1 MNQYSSVVLI
11 FKEAELKTASM
22 VICIG
27 LAMLM
32 VSCAATPE
40 KPGTGMEASSPVS
53 ESREQRTP
61 RFGQMA
67 DALDYL
73 GNSLSEEVYRLRM
86 SDGFSASASGGT
98 EQDEMTSPEED
109 TRSRA
114 EDVMDELD
122 REIANQDGGG
132 SREVTSK
139 EQYTT
144 SESSNMASSANKP
157 MVIAVADFVN
167 DDGKISKLG
176 RYLAEKL
183 TPYFTR
189 SDQFQVLERALIDKV
204 IAEQQFQVSA
214 FVDESSTREIGKLL
228 GAETIVSGT
237 IAELNDAFYFNAKVV
252 DVSSGKLL
260 TAVDVETDRTG
271 RLLALYSTELPKPPK
286 EKSKPRLF
294 RARGIGVPS
303 KKHTNPTLAK
313 TMAARAAQADAM
325 RNLVV
330 EIEGAKVHGETTVKD
345 YMTESDT
352 VNIHVNSYLRGARVI
367 NKTEMPDGAVEVEME
382 VEVPG
387 EFFDSLQEN

>member
-1 MNQYSSVVLI
+1 M
-11 FKEAELKTASM
+11 KTLSI
-22 VICIG
+22 VISIG
-27 LAMLM
+27 VALLLAA
-32 VSCAATPE
+32 CAATPQKPSQSMGAPAAAAETRE
-40 KPGTGMEASSPVS
+40 K
-53 ESREQRTP
+53 RTP
-61 RFGQMA
+61 RFAQMA

-73 GNSLSEEVYRLRM
+73 GNALNEEVYRLKM

-98 EQDEMTSPEED
+98 GQADPATPEQD

-114 EDVMDELD
+114 DDVMDELD
-122 REIANQDGGG
+122 REIAKQDGDTG
-132 SREVTSK
+132 REVTSE

-144 SESSNMASSANKP
+144 SETSNMASGASEP

-176 RYLAEKL
+176 RYMAEKL

-189 SDQFQVLERALIDKV
+189 SDQFQVLERALMDKV

-214 FVDESSTREIGKLL
+214 FVDESSTRQIGKLL

-237 IAELNDAFYFNAKVV
+237 ISELNDAFYFNAKVV

-260 TAVDVETDRTG
+260 TAIDVETDRTG
-271 RLLALYSTELPKPPK
+271 RLVALYATELPKPPK
-286 EKSKPRLF
+286 EKSKPRIF

-387 EFFDSLQEN
+387 EFFDSLQQN

>member
-1 MNQYSSVVLI
+1 
-11 FKEAELKTASM
+11 LKTTSF
-22 VICIG
+22 VISI
-27 LAMLM
+27 LLTMFLL
-32 VSCAATPE
+32 SCAATPE
-40 KPGTGMEASSPVS
+40 KPSEGMVLSS
-53 ESREQRTP
+53 ETAAAKEIRTP
-61 RFGQMA
+61 RFSQMA

-73 GNSLSEEVYRLRM
+73 GNSLNEEIYRLKM

-98 EQDEMTSPEED
+98 GQDDVTTPEDD

-122 REIANQDGGG
+122 QEIAKQDGGG
-132 SREVTSK
+132 SQEVTSS
-139 EQYTT
+139 EQYTS
-144 SESSNMASSANKP
+144 SESANMASGANKP

-176 RYLAEKL
+176 RYMAEKL

-189 SDQFQVLERALIDKV
+189 SDQFQVLERALIDQV

-228 GAETIVSGT
+228 GAETIVAGT
-237 IAELNDAFYFNAKVV
+237 ISELNDAFYFNAKVV
-252 DVSSGKLL
+252 KVSSGKLL

-271 RLLALYSTELPKPPK
+271 RLVALYSTELPNPPK
-286 EKSKPRLF
+286 EKSKPRIF

-382 VEVPG
+382 VEMPG
-387 EFFDSLQEN
+387 EFFDSLQKK

>member
-1 MNQYSSVVLI
+1 M
-11 FKEAELKTASM
+11 KTASI

-40 KPGTGMEASSPVS
+40 KPGAGMEASSPVS

-86 SDGFSASASGGT
+86 SDGFSASTSGGT
-98 EQDEMTSPEED
+98 EQDDMTSPEED

-132 SREVTSK
+132 SREVTSE

-144 SESSNMASSANKP
+144 SESSNMASGANKP

-189 SDQFQVLERALIDKV
+189 SDQFQVLERAIIDKV

-237 IAELNDAFYFNAKVV
+237 ISELNDAFYFNAKVV

-286 EKSKPRLF
+286 EKSKPRIF

>member
-1 MNQYSSVVLI
+1 M
-11 FKEAELKTASM
+11 KTALI
-22 VICIG
+22 VISIC
-27 LAMLM
+27 LTMLLL
-32 VSCAATPE
+32 SCAATPE
-40 KPGTGMEASSPVS
+40 KPIQRMEASSAAS
-53 ESREQRTP
+53 GAREKRTP
-61 RFGQMA
+61 RFSQMA

-73 GNSLSEEVYRLRM
+73 GNALNEEVYRLKM
-86 SDGFSASASGGT
+86 SDGFSASAPGGT
-98 EQDEMTSPEED
+98 GQDDVTTPAED

-122 REIANQDGGG
+122 REIAKQDGDD
-132 SREVTSK
+132 SREVTSQ
-139 EQYTT
+139 EAYTS
-144 SESSNMASSANKP
+144 SETANMGSGASEP
-157 MVIAVADFVN
+157 MVIAMADFIN

-176 RYLAEKL
+176 RYMAEKL

-189 SDQFQVLERALIDKV
+189 SDQFQVLERALMDQV

-237 IAELNDAFYFNAKVV
+237 ISELNDAFYFNAKVV

-260 TAVDVETDRTG
+260 TAIDVETDRTG
-271 RLLALYSTELPKPPK
+271 RLVALYATELPKPPK
-286 EKSKPRLF
+286 EKSKPRIF
-294 RARGIGVPS
+294 RATGIGVPS

-387 EFFDSLQEN
+387 EFFDSLQKN

>member
-1 MNQYSSVVLI
+1 M
-11 FKEAELKTASM
+11 KTASI
-22 VICIG
+22 VISIV
-27 LAMLM
+27 LTMLM
-32 VSCAATPE
+32 LSCAATPE
-40 KPGTGMEASSPVS
+40 KPMGHMGTAPAATAAKEK
-53 ESREQRTP
+53 RTP
-61 RFGQMA
+61 RFAQMA
-67 DALDYL
+67 EAVDYL
-73 GNSLSEEVYRLRM
+73 GVALNEEIYRLKM
-86 SDGFSASASGGT
+86 SDGFSASATGGAGSDDAT
-98 EQDEMTSPEED
+98 TPEDD

-122 REIANQDGGG
+122 REISGQGGG
-132 SREVTSK
+132 SSQTVTSS
-139 EQYTT
+139 EQYTSAET
-144 SESSNMASSANKP
+144 SNMAGSGPGASEP

-176 RYLAEKL
+176 RYTAEKL

-214 FVDESSTREIGKLL
+214 FVDESATQEIGKLL

-237 IAELNDAFYFNAKVV
+237 ISELNDAFYFNAKVV
-252 DVSSGKLL
+252 DVAHGKLL
-260 TAVDVETDRTG
+260 TSIDAEVDRTG
-271 RLLALYSTELPKPPK
+271 RLVALYSTALPKPPK
-286 EKSKPRLF
+286 EKPKPRIF

-303 KKHTNPTLAK
+303 KKHTNPTLAR

-330 EIEGAKVHGETTVKD
+330 EIEGANVNAETTVKD
-345 YMTESDT
+345 YMTENDAID
-352 VNIHVNSYLRGARVI
+352 IHVNAYLRGARVI

-387 EFFDSLQEN
+387 EFFESLQQN